1 MNGKEKNA
9 ILEMGNRFKAVRTM
23 NGYTQEQIAR
33 FLDVDRTLITKFEK
47 GERALGIADLE
58 RACGLFGCD
67 LKTLRGLK
75 EYRPLTV
82 AYRAKDLSL
91 EDMES
96 VRKVQK
102 IILNM
107 RRIKAYGK
115 DSHEDRY
122 TT

>member
-1 MNGKEKNA
+1 MNGKEKNT
-9 ILEMGNRFKAVRTM
+9 ILEMGNRFKTVRTM
-23 NGYTQEQIAR
+23 NGYTQEQMAR

-47 GERALGIADLE
+47 GERTLGIADLE

-67 LKTLRGLK
+67 LKTLRGLN
-75 EYRPLTV
+75 EYRPMTV

-115 DSHEDRY
+115 DSYEDGF